1 MRLIV
6 ENRFALFG
14 LVALA
19 LAALFGVAF
28 ATGPITAELGV
39 TAPGTVRPD
48 HAVRVCPA
56 PHESGES
63 SVAAF
68 APRVSRDDEGELWA
82 ESVPEA
88 PEEDVDGG
96 ESGEDG
102 NGGDTEGDSDGGNG
116 ESSGDTGD
124 DEGSAADGNGG
135 NTGSADG
142 STGDAGS
149 ADGTRGDTVGE
160 ELTEPGRVWNTDTA
174 GIDDPT
180 AVRAEGSLAS
190 GFDTAQTTLSDG
202 SATEVRCLEP
212 SVGTWFALPGGDDTE
227 GMRLD
232 ALTVHLANPE
242 DSRATVS
249 VDVYTEGGPSYSE
262 ESRGIAL
269 PAGAST
275 ELDLTELVGGTSAV
289 GVHVRTSTG
298 RVAAS
303 LLAEH
308 SSGTADWVPPTAAPA
323 REHVIPG
330 VPGGEGRRRLHVAA
344 PGDEPVQV
352 RVHTVTPASEDE
364 AEEEGGQGE
373 EGQGTGTADDP
384 LTFSVPPAAS
394 SWLSLETV
402 LAGEPGAVVVE
413 ADAPVVAGVAAEAV
427 TGEGDDVEVVEAA
440 HTSAVPPLGF
450 PLDTTAVLPDVP
462 EGADTELLLTAVGGD
477 ATLMATPIGADATQ
491 GDAVRVQVAAGTTTA
506 FGGDDGWQAPPGTG
520 SEDGYA
526 VRLEV
531 LDGSAPVHVARVLR
545 GGGGGLGVLPVTP
558 APVRTEL
565 PVVRDSMV
573 GVVP

>member
-14 LVALA
+14 LVSLA

-56 PHESGES
+56 PHESGDS

-88 PEEDVDGG
+88 PEEDAEDPGDG
-96 ESGEDG
+96 ET
-102 NGGDTEGDSDGGNG
+102 GGDGRNEEDPGNG
-116 ESSGDTGD
+116 EAGGD
-124 DEGSAADGNGG
+124 DGGADGARGG
-135 NTGSADG
+135 
-142 STGDAGS
+142 
-149 ADGTRGDTVGE
+149 TVGE

-174 GIDDPT
+174 GSDAPT

-190 GFDTAQTTLSDG
+190 GLDTAQTTLSDG

-212 SVGTWFALPGGDDTE
+212 SVGTWFALPGGDGIE

-249 VDVYTEGGPSYSE
+249 VDVYTEGGPSSSE

-269 PAGAST
+269 PAGAAT

-330 VPGGEGRRRLHVAA
+330 VPGGDGRRRLHVAA

-352 RVHTVTPASEDE
+352 RVHTVTPAPEDGPDETREEDGQEGE
-364 AEEEGGQGE
+364 AQGAS
-373 EGQGTGTADDP
+373 ADDP

-394 SWLSLETV
+394 AWLSLETV
-402 LAGEPGAVVVE
+402 LAGEPGAVVVR

-427 TGEGDDVEVVEAA
+427 SGEGDDVEVVEAA

-491 GDAVRVQVAAGTTTA
+491 GDAVRVQVAAGTTTV
-506 FGGDDGWQAPPGTG
+506 FGGDDGWQAPPGTAP
-520 SEDGYA
+520 EDGYA

-531 LDGSAPVHVARVLR
+531 LDGSEPVHVARVLR

-558 APVRTEL
+558 APVRVEL